1 MKFSYIWKIESLY
14 IHVYW
19 LTAFGVKFLVPILW
33 TNIWN
38 HNTLIACY
46 PRKFCPRVRSW
57 FQHSSRTPLFDYIFI
72 KCLSIDEID
81 ERIEG
86 LFRNRRIITPQNFNH
101 SKRVVT
107 QEIFKTLMNKIS
119 LRELRFH
126 SATTSIRYIPRIPYT
141 SYPGAIDCLRDL
153 SELRCDSNVHSE
165 FFCQLSRTCHRLQ
178 RFASC

>member
-1 MKFSYIWKIESLY
+1 VWS
-14 IHVYW
+14 
-19 LTAFGVKFLVPILW
+19 FGPNFMDKHLEPQYSNCLSSWGIQGNFVQEWDHDFNIL
-33 TNIWN
+33 
-38 HNTLIACY
+38 LE
-46 PRKFCPRVRSW
+46 P
-57 FQHSSRTPLFDYIFI
+57 PLFYYITFI
-72 KCLSIDEID
+72 KHLSIDEMD

-86 LFRNRRIITPQNFNH
+86 LFRNHRIITSQNFNH

-126 SATTSIRYIPRIPYT
+126 SATTSMRYILRIPYT

-153 SELRCDSNVHSE
+153 LELKCDSNVHFE